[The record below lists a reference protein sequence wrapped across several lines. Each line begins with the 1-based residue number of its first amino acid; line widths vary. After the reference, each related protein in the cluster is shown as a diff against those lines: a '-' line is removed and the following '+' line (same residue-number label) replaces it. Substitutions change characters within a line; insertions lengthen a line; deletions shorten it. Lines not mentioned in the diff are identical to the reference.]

1 VASPAEGVYPQVGY
15 AIGKACGNAVV
26 RNNLRRRMRVA
37 AREAAPGLPKGLYL
51 LRAEP
56 AAASRPASQFSADVT
71 RALLRAAGQSVPA

>member
-1 VASPAEGVYPQVGY
+1 VSTDVDGVYPQVGY

-37 AREAAPGLPKGLYL
+37 SRAVAPELPKGLYL

-56 AAASRPASQFSADVT
+56 AAASRSVTELASDVG
-71 RALLRAAGQSVPA
+71 RALQRAAGPSVAS